1 MKPLLI
7 SNLKRIDS
15 AKFRLKDWSREML
28 EKVKTDFTY
37 YSNKIEGNALTYGE
51 TIAILKENIKPKN
64 KSLQDIFSVK
74 NHKKFVDLLF
84 KSYKTDFS
92 LAYIKDLHFEYM
104 NSIFQWAEG
113 TGDNYSPGVLKWD
126 TNGTIRPNGE
136 YKTYMGAKE
145 TPGEVEKL
153 CELVNNQLKKSGIL
167 NEKPFIWELKP
178 NYRLILTIPYTVLF
192 VFSPLLAILAILVA
206 CLGLFGLATFSVEQR
221 TEEIGV
227 RKVLGIST
235 AQIMQLL
242 SREFMILIC
251 ISFLIAIPLAYYSL
265 NEWLNG
271 FAFRIDIQAW
281 LFILAG
287 VMTFLISAATVVFH
301 ALKASY
307 INPKDTQNM
316 SN

>member
-104 NSIFQWAEG
+104 SSIFQWAEG

-153 CELVNNQLKKSGIL
+153 CELVNNQLKNK
-167 NEKPFIWELKP
+167 KTHP
-178 NYRLILTIPYTVLF
+178 V
-192 VFSPLLAILAILVA
+192 ILASYFHQRFIGEIHPFADGNGRLGRMLTNQIL
-206 CLGLFGLATFSVEQR
+206 LKGGLSPATFDLNQHSKMDYVKMMDAAVSKDPSKMQDSHLYFSKLVLR
-221 TEEIGV
+221 TLNMKIEKQQG
-227 RKVLGIST
+227 
-235 AQIMQLL
+235 M
-242 SREFMILIC
+242 SRGM
-251 ISFLIAIPLAYYSL
+251 
-265 NEWLNG
+265 
-271 FAFRIDIQAW
+271 
-281 LFILAG
+281 
-287 VMTFLISAATVVFH
+287 
-301 ALKASY
+301 
-307 INPKDTQNM
+307 
-316 SN
+316 